1 MTVRSERLVRIAT
14 SFVTVEIRGPRQ
26 ARSEINRQD
35 LDRLPFFTAVASGEV
50 RVQGGGQT
58 GWDVTDENF
67 QAPAF
72 FEDSLYK
79 VRVKSLVPG
88 TLPKA
93 IHRDQLLFQ
102 GLDTYEDEDSLTGPF
117 SFGRQVG
124 LCTFAVQVGRE
135 FLNITL
141 EVFPTKLDY
150 ENDYDRLL
158 LDISSASRALALEY
172 LRATYRSSS
181 RTDVSDGSQLDW
193 LILLRNEATRLQ
205 AAVRYVDAHP
215 QRSLSRG
222 MSFRRIEKVRAH
234 DTRARKSIMSQ
245 SGLGAWTEIPGVGAS
260 RRIIQGI
267 EPVETLDTPEHRWLR
282 FSIQTIGQQLAA
294 IEEKLTSD
302 IADSRRRHRNVSL
315 RLVAE
320 RDEISQIGQVFWELL
335 ELPVFAGVTSLPPAG
350 FSSLQ
355 MHTAAGYGDAFRS
368 IMVLRQGLEV
378 TSPGDALH
386 SLSDLHELYEAWCY
400 IEIVRNV
407 LSITGGECELGDLLQ
422 TTDSALR
429 VQLRKGTRSSVT
441 FDHGHGKLDV
451 SYNVTF
457 GGLTGSQKPDIVLN
471 FRRNEWP
478 DLIVVLDAKYRVDAT
493 PEMVERF
500 DMPAPPA
507 DAINA
512 LHRYRDAITLLSVDG
527 GRTRPVVKGAAL
539 YPLGTGDSSP
549 YEKSRLAEALSSLG
563 IGAIPFLP
571 NNTGYV
577 EEWLRSLLLMNPEEL
592 SQPGPP
598 FSGTEH
604 LHQQAIRSAQRIRN
618 P

>member
-1 MTVRSERLVRIAT
+1 M
-14 SFVTVEIRGPRQ
+14 EIRGPRQ
-26 ARSEINRQD
+26 ARSEINRED

-58 GWDVTDENF
+58 GWDVTHEDF

-93 IHRDQLLFQ
+93 IHRDPLLFQ

-193 LILLRNEATRLQ
+193 LILLRNEASRLQ
-205 AAVRYVDAHP
+205 AAVRYIDAHP

-245 SGLGAWTEIPGVGAS
+245 SGVGAWTEIPGVGAS

-267 EPVETLDTPEHRWLR
+267 EPIETLDTPEHRWLR

-315 RLVAE
+315 RLAAE
-320 RDEISQIGQVFWELL
+320 RDEISRIGQIFWELL

-400 IEIVRNV
+400 IEIVRSV

-471 FRRNEWP
+471 FRRNGWP

-577 EEWLRSLLLMNPEEL
+577 EEWLGSLLLMNPEEL

>member
-1 MTVRSERLVRIAT
+1 MRSDRLVRIVT

-26 ARSEINRQD
+26 ARSEINRKN
-35 LDRLPFFTAVASGEV
+35 LDRSPFFTAAGSVGEV
-50 RVQGGGQT
+50 SVRGGDQS
-58 GWDVTDENF
+58 GWDMSDEDF

-79 VRVKSLVPG
+79 VRIKSLVPG

-93 IHRDQLLFQ
+93 IHRDPLLFQ
-102 GLDTYEDEDSLTGPF
+102 SLDAYEDEDSLSGPF
-117 SFGRQVG
+117 NFGRQIG

-135 FLNITL
+135 ILNITL

-172 LRATYRSSS
+172 MRATYRSSS
-181 RTDVSDGSQLDW
+181 RSDVSDGSQLDW
-193 LILLRNEATRLQ
+193 LILLQNEANRLQ
-205 AAVRYVDAHP
+205 AAVRYIDAHP

-222 MSFRRIEKVRAH
+222 MSFKRIEKVRAH
-234 DTRARKSIMSQ
+234 DTLARKSILSQ
-245 SGLGAWTEIPGVGAS
+245 SGLGAWIEIPGLGVS

-294 IEEKLTSD
+294 IEEKLASD
-302 IADSRRRHRNVSL
+302 IADSVRRHRSVSL
-315 RLVAE
+315 RLAAQ
-320 RDEISQIGQVFWELL
+320 RDEIAQISQSFWELL
-335 ELPVFAGVTSLPPAG
+335 ELPIFAGVTLPPPAG

-355 MHTAAGYGDAFRS
+355 LHTAAGYGDAFRS

-378 TSPGDALH
+378 TSPGDTRH
-386 SLSDLHELYEAWCY
+386 SVSDLHELYEAWCY
-400 IEIVRNV
+400 IEIVRSV

-422 TTDSALR
+422 TQDSALR
-429 VQLRKGTRSSVT
+429 VQLRKGTRSTVT
-441 FDHGHGKLDV
+441 FDHGHGKLDI

-457 GGLTGSQKPDIVLN
+457 GGLTGSQKPDIVLT
-471 FRRNEWP
+471 FRRDGWP

-493 PEMVERF
+493 PEMLERF

-512 LHRYRDAITLLSVDG
+512 LHRYRDAITLLSADG

-539 YPLGTGDSSP
+539 YPLGIGDSSA
-549 YEKSRLAEALSSLG
+549 YETSRLAEALSSLG

-571 NNTGYV
+571 NNTRYV
-577 EEWLRSLLLMNPEEL
+577 EEWLRLLLLMKPEEL

-604 LHQQAIRSAQRIRN
+604 LHKQVIRGAQAIRN